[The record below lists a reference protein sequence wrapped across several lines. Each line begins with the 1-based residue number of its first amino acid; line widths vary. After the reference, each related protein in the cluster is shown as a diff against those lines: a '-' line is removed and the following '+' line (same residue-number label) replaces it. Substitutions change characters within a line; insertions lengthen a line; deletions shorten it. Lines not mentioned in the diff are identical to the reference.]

1 MYSPNNPW
9 HCAHLPPDHVG
20 GPDGGG
26 AVAQRQHDLAP
37 GQQPR
42 PHPERAVVHDAV
54 VTPDNIYPCGG
65 ATESRYFLRQRK
77 QIFFTTNLDIYH
89 LASTAR
95 STPYE
100 LAPLEANLTSRH
112 ERWISLNVGLGA
124 RDSFISSRE
133 KYTSSLL
140 MRCFLIQK

>member
-9 HCAHLPPDHVG
+9 HCAHLPPDHVR

-54 VTPDNIYPCGG
+54 VTPEFIRAVGQQKADIFYDK
-65 ATESRYFLRQRK
+65 SRYLSPGQYCQVHTIRTGPLGGQ
-77 QIFFTTNLDIYH
+77 LD
-89 LASTAR
+89 
-95 STPYE
+95 
-100 LAPLEANLTSRH
+100 LAP
-112 ERWISLNVGLGA
+112 
-124 RDSFISSRE
+124 
-133 KYTSSLL
+133 
-140 MRCFLIQK
+140 